1 MKKRLRIILQLIV
14 LSFIFTACTNQKTI
28 TSEEFKKILEKM
40 KYNVIDIKEQY
51 ADYDS
56 IKSAQ
61 VAINKDQN
69 YQIEFYTLTDEKE
82 AIAFFK
88 ENKKIFETS
97 KSNNAKETSKELR
110 KKSKYILNTN
120 GKYKVIS
127 RIKNTVIYVNT
138 DESFQKVT
146 DKILDTIKY

>member
-1 MKKRLRIILQLIV
+1 
-14 LSFIFTACTNQKTI
+14 
-28 TSEEFKKILEKM
+28 M

-138 DESFQKVT
+138 DESFKKVT

>member
-28 TSEEFKKILEKM
+28 TSEEFKEILEKM

-138 DESFQKVT
+138 DESFKKVT